1 MSPGT
6 EELLSQ
12 AQPFRRGGG
21 ASGFADVERAT
32 SCATQLAALG
42 GLSVAAASAEF
53 ARLLA
58 LGGTSVYVQITAPTA
73 GATLEVVHHDAP
85 RATLCVP
92 QAFCCGAGQR
102 ATDPPDRAYVMV
114 LWCQNITEQCFEAA
128 CPNTVRRITI
138 VANGRLNAVDPEK
151 LPLPLDLVTA

>member
-1 MSPGT
+1 MSSGT
-6 EELLSQ
+6 DEMLSQ

-42 GLSVAAASAEF
+42 GLSVTAASAEF

-58 LGGTSVYVQITAPTA
+58 LDGTSLYLQIAAPPA

-92 QAFCCGAGQR
+92 QAFCCGAGQP

-114 LWCQNITEQCFEAA
+114 LWCQNITEQHFEAA
-128 CPNTVRRITI
+128 CPDTVRRISV
-138 VANGRLNAVDPEK
+138 VANGRLVAVDPEE
-151 LPLPLDLVTA
+151 LPLTLDLVTA